1 MSRIRAVIL
10 DVDGTLIDSNDA
22 HARAFVDAAREQ
34 GHEADFETV
43 RRLIGKGG
51 DKLIPEAFG
60 FSKESGEGE
69 RLDER
74 KKEIF
79 RERYLPSLEPTPG
92 ARPLL
97 HRLRDDGIKLVVA
110 TSAGGDEVEG
120 LLEQAGVEDLI
131 QAATSSSDAEES
143 KPDPDIVEAALEQAG
158 FPPDQVVMLGDTPYD
173 VEAATRAGIA
183 IVAVRTGGWEDADL
197 RGAVAVYD
205 DPAAL
210 LEAFDESPLGRGNGV
225 TG

>member
-1 MSRIRAVIL
+1 
-10 DVDGTLIDSNDA
+10 
-22 HARAFVDAAREQ
+22 
-34 GHEADFETV
+34 
-43 RRLIGKGG
+43 
-51 DKLIPEAFG
+51 
-60 FSKESGEGE
+60 
-69 RLDER
+69 
-74 KKEIF
+74 
-79 RERYLPSLEPTPG
+79 
-92 ARPLL
+92 LL